1 MMQVT
6 YGKGFEVARP
16 RLSDAVWEV
25 MKDYLVKWK
34 NKQAPDELRTWL
46 ESNTEITPF
55 DGGVFIAIGNE
66 FDLFVEAER
75 QGRWRIRS
83 TISAYLDQMGRR
95 YGKIVARIDERNT
108 RSLRLAR
115 HFGFNEVSRENGVI
129 RLEKKHG

>member
-6 YGKGFEVARP
+6 YGKGFEDARP
-16 RLSDAVWEV
+16 RLSDAVWSV
-25 MKDYLVKWK
+25 MKDYLAKWK
-34 NKQAPDELRTWL
+34 NKHATEGLRAWL

-115 HFGFNEVSRENGVI
+115 HFGFDEVSRENGVI